1 MQPVRP
7 AGQGWLPWRALA
19 VPAIVLLLLQ
29 AVLGF
34 TGLLAGTGTQWA
46 GAIGAAAAIVGASW
60 WASADL
66 RAALAR

>member
-1 MQPVRP
+1 VRP

-19 VPAIVLLLLQ
+19 VPGVALLLLQ
-29 AVLGF
+29 AVLEF
-34 TGLLAGTGTQWA
+34 TGVPAGAGVQWA
-46 GAIGAAAAIVGASW
+46 GAIGAAVLIIGANW